1 MLATRGDH
9 VPTGTDWVHEVK
21 WDGIRALVDVAD
33 GVRVWS
39 RSGRDL
45 SLAFPEL
52 AELGEVADDLLLD
65 GEIVALGDGGVPS
78 LGGLADRIHI
88 TDARKA
94 KRLAA
99 VRPVT
104 LLAFDVLRYDGRD
117 LDRLPWSER
126 RAVLEGIGLDDVSW
140 QVPATYDDGQS
151 LLAAAEVQGL
161 EGIVSK
167 RVTGRYQWG
176 ARSRDWLKFPIRP
189 TGSFVVGGYRHET
202 DSLHRLGAVLVGQP
216 TPHGLEYRGRVGSGI
231 AGKAGRALA
240 DLLAPLVRADD
251 PFLDVPAV
259 DAHGTVWVEP
269 VLVVDVQYLRVTT
282 DGRLRHRRTAA
293 SAPTSPPTTCEVVRM
308 PDEVHVEVDGRTLKL
323 SNLDKVLYPQT
334 GTTKGEVLNYYAQVA
349 PVLLPHVA
357 DRAVTGSAGPT
368 APRSRRSSRRTRPR
382 CPVVAADRQGADD
395 RLARLVQERRRAPS
409 SRSSTGWRR

>member
-9 VPTGTDWVHEVK
+9 VPTGAEWVHEVK

-99 VRPVT
+99 ARPVT
-104 LLAFDVLRYDGRD
+104 FLAFDVLRHDGRD
-117 LDRLPWSER
+117 LDRLPWRER

-140 QVPATYDDGQS
+140 QVPATYDDGPS

-240 DLLAPLVRADD
+240 DLLEPLVRADN
-251 PFLDVPAV
+251 PFLNVPRI
-259 DAHGTVWVEP
+259 DAHGTVWVDP
-269 VLVVDVQYLRVTT
+269 VLVVDVQYLRVTP
-282 DGRLRHRRTAA
+282 DGRLRQPSYRGVRTDL
-293 SAPTSPPTTCEVVRM
+293 T
-308 PDEVHVEVDGRTLKL
+308 PDDL
-323 SNLDKVLYPQT
+323 
-334 GTTKGEVLNYYAQVA
+334 
-349 PVLLPHVA
+349 
-357 DRAVTGSAGPT
+357 
-368 APRSRRSSRRTRPR
+368 
-382 CPVVAADRQGADD
+382 
-395 RLARLVQERRRAPS
+395 
-409 SRSSTGWRR
+409 